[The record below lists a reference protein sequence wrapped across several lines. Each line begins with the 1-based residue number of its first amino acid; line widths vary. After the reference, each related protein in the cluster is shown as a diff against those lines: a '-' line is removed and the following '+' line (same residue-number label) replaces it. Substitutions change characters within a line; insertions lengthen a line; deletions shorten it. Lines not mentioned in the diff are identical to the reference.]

1 MRLLFAVYFIVNV
14 LALLIVLVRARQQ
27 SCTANHCGEISKD
40 IKTLHTEVKNLVAL
54 VKALCVRSLQVPF
67 RIISMGSS
75 FNFVIFPMFSM
86 RSDFKIALLSSSQSI
101 PSLLA
106 RSSATQESK
115 YKVNCFSCNI
125 PNRTVAWCV
134 YSQRTPRLFTRWLIP
149 IYMTFFSIRSR
160 RSQVYPLMFGSQ
172 KIPVYCH
179 MENFGC
185 GSGGWTLTMKINGAK
200 VKSLPPKNPLILLK
214 SKKKRGKK
222 LKTEFLVFQRTFHYD
237 SHFWNNRNVY
247 HLTGGKTGFDSHET
261 KLPTYWNTPFTKICL
276 DMKTGHQ
283 LRFILINQR
292 ANSLFS
298 LGNTAPPHWVVTRG
312 SGWLVTGLPA
322 VVLQ

>member
-106 RSSATQESK
+106 RSSTTQESK
-115 YKVNCFSCNI
+115 YKVNCFFVCAEKIFGEFLNGNFSYLNI
-125 PNRTVAWCV
+125 
-134 YSQRTPRLFTRWLIP
+134 Y
-149 IYMTFFSIRSR
+149 
-160 RSQVYPLMFGSQ
+160 
-172 KIPVYCH
+172 
-179 MENFGC
+179 
-185 GSGGWTLTMKINGAK
+185 
-200 VKSLPPKNPLILLK
+200 ILLW
-214 SKKKRGKK
+214 K
-222 LKTEFLVFQRTFHYD
+222 LLPRASFLQ
-237 SHFWNNRNVY
+237 
-247 HLTGGKTGFDSHET
+247 
-261 KLPTYWNTPFTKICL
+261 
-276 DMKTGHQ
+276 M
-283 LRFILINQR
+283 
-292 ANSLFS
+292 
-298 LGNTAPPHWVVTRG
+298 
-312 SGWLVTGLPA
+312 A
-322 VVLQ
+322 VRIIVRMFVIYLERY